1 MCGIHSSVQLAQP
14 AAIKL
19 YAYTVFH
26 LRVRC
31 LGLSRHRLGSVSR
44 HSLKPLAGTSSG
56 SGRSSMASARID
68 PDYRANVGI
77 CLFRKGLV
85 WVGKYVLSLHIYSH
99 LCQVVHHAQQTVSS
113 CCCFFAGVYI
123 HRATRQG
130 GRCHRSAATCCL
142 RFVSS
147 HHTAQLK
154 HVQGGIDAGETPAT
168 AAKREL
174 EEETGVVSASIVA
187 EVTGL
192 ARSA

>member
-85 WVGKYVLSLHIYSH
+85 WVGKR
-99 LCQVVHHAQQTVSS
+99 
-113 CCCFFAGVYI
+113 VYP
-123 HRATRQG
+123 QG
-130 GRCHRSAATCCL
+130 DPPRW
-142 RFVSS
+142 
-147 HHTAQLK
+147 QMP
-154 HVQGGIDAGETPAT
+154 QGGIDAGETPAT

-187 EVTGL
+187 ETEGWL
-192 ARSA
+192 HYTFPRGHRQRPGSFIFKGSS